1 MTNNIWISIPL
12 KNLIINILEKR
23 QGVIIDDDL
32 ERILS
37 REYGELSPA
46 ELNRALMSLEINGI
60 IHVSQITKTKRR
72 IEKIRSGQEFLSID
86 ED

>member
-1 MTNNIWISIPL
+1 MTNTIWISVPL
-12 KNLIINILEKR
+12 KNLIVNILEKR

>member
-1 MTNNIWISIPL
+1 MANSIWVSVPL
-12 KNLIINILEKR
+12 KNLILTILDKR
-23 QGVIIDDDL
+23 QGVILDDDL
-32 ERILS
+32 ERILE
-37 REYGELSPA
+37 REYGELSSA
-46 ELNRALMSLEINGI
+46 DLNRALMSLEINGK

>member
-1 MTNNIWISIPL
+1 MANSIWISIPL
-12 KNLIINILEKR
+12 KNLILNILDKR
-23 QGVIIDDDL
+23 QGVILDDDL
-32 ERILS
+32 VRILE

-46 ELNRALMSLEINGI
+46 DLNRALMSLEINGK